1 MLYGL
6 PTEVT
11 LNVLSYLP
19 IPSLLSLS
27 LLSRQWSDFFAEH
40 KSEIFHCAALY
51 HGYIPPGT
59 SYLKDANG
67 GRPLAGS
74 TSWMD
79 LCKLCPC
86 HFQRLSFHS
95 LKHFSGPTDCEYKG
109 CRFAQIRRNWMGKGR
124 AVARAFLSPT
134 FSAHRIKVDEKAGI
148 CITTC
153 ILGGL
158 AVTHLFS
165 GTVLWHLPMVREY
178 IYIFN
183 WPLWGSAG
191 CSNRHLQSYVINNSD
206 CEYDNGYL
214 VFDCG
219 RGSTFKEVWRLTSD
233 FVGEGEVA
241 ADAPPDDV
249 QMAASAKVANLYHHY
264 APRGHFRPWA
274 LLRLESVTK
283 YRLAYPTLACAN
295 KEHIFLYDVCT
306 GSLVQTIN
314 IHLQSFCSVDVNER
328 YVFVCELEV
337 VHVFSRES
345 CIEVLR
351 IPVHATIQCSQRV
364 DDPFLISGDWFTT
377 PLSVSPKIEES
388 PWTEFIAG
396 MFIFTF

>member
-19 IPSLLSLS
+19 MPSLLSLS

-67 GRPLAGS
+67 GRPLAGW

-178 IYIFN
+178 IYI
-183 WPLWGSAG
+183 
-191 CSNRHLQSYVINNSD
+191 
-206 CEYDNGYL
+206 YL
-214 VFDCG
+214 
-219 RGSTFKEVWRLTSD
+219 T
-233 FVGEGEVA
+233 
-241 ADAPPDDV
+241 
-249 QMAASAKVANLYHHY
+249 
-264 APRGHFRPWA
+264 
-274 LLRLESVTK
+274 
-283 YRLAYPTLACAN
+283 
-295 KEHIFLYDVCT
+295 
-306 GSLVQTIN
+306 
-314 IHLQSFCSVDVNER
+314 
-328 YVFVCELEV
+328 
-337 VHVFSRES
+337 
-345 CIEVLR
+345 
-351 IPVHATIQCSQRV
+351 
-364 DDPFLISGDWFTT
+364 DPFGIPLDAQIGTCSRMSSTVLTANTT
-377 PLSVSPKIEES
+377 MGILYLTADVGLPLRKYGV
-388 PWTEFIAG
+388 
-396 MFIFTF
+396 